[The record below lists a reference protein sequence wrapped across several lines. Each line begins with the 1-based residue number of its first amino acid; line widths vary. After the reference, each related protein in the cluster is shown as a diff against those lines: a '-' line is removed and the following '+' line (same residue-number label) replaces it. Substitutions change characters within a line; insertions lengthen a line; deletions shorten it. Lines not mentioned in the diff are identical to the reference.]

1 MRNILQL
8 FFSSQRSRTPP
19 QHFPKVE
26 IPRYRTMDSG
36 SGGVVAALYTV
47 TVSAPAALG
56 AVPDTV
62 SEKSHWVSD
71 EASKGEVK
79 GFVNPWESSHDFSF
93 PEIFKAM
100 VQ

>member
-1 MRNILQL
+1 M
-8 FFSSQRSRTPP
+8 S
-19 QHFPKVE
+19 
-26 IPRYRTMDSG
+26 SG
-36 SGGVVAALYTV
+36 SRGIDAALYTV

-62 SEKSHWVSD
+62 SEKSHWLRD
-71 EASKGEVK
+71 KAGRGEAK
-79 GFVNPWESSHDFSF
+79 GFVNPWGSSHEFSF

>member
-1 MRNILQL
+1 M
-8 FFSSQRSRTPP
+8 S
-19 QHFPKVE
+19 
-26 IPRYRTMDSG
+26 SG
-36 SGGVVAALYTV
+36 SRGNAAALYTV

-62 SEKSHWVSD
+62 SEKSHWLRD
-71 EASKGEVK
+71 KAGRGEAK
-79 GFVNPWESSHDFSF
+79 GFANPWESSHEFSF

>member
-1 MRNILQL
+1 M
-8 FFSSQRSRTPP
+8 SSGTA
-19 QHFPKVE
+19 
-26 IPRYRTMDSG
+26 
-36 SGGVVAALYTV
+36 GGAAAALYAA
-47 TVSAPAALG
+47 TVSTPAILG

-62 SEKSHWVSD
+62 SEKSHWLRD
-71 EASKGEVK
+71 KTGKGEAK

>member
-1 MRNILQL
+1 M
-8 FFSSQRSRTPP
+8 SA
-19 QHFPKVE
+19 
-26 IPRYRTMDSG
+26 G
-36 SGGVVAALYTV
+36 SGGIVAAPYTV
-47 TVSAPAALG
+47 SISAPAALG

-62 SEKSHWVSD
+62 SEKSHWLRD
-71 EASKGEVK
+71 KAGKGEVE